1 MFNHYYVFIPDGKH
15 ALVTNFQLKHYGK
28 MGDRFGF
35 LSFGLR
41 NRTITL
47 RKVN

>member
-1 MFNHYYVFIPDGKH
+1 MFNHYCVFIPDGKH

-35 LSFGLR
+35 GLR